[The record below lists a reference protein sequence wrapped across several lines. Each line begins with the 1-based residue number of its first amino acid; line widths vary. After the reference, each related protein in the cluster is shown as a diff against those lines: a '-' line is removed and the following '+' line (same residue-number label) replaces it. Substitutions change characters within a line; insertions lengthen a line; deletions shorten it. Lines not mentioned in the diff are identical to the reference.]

1 MVPEL
6 ETIALKMGVT
16 PAQLAIAFYLL
27 HPALDT
33 VLFGATRLEHL
44 EENLTAVD
52 LASKRPDDVLEAV
65 APLGV
70 EGAAPPPIF
79 DVSAGMY

>member
-44 EENLTAVD
+44 EENLKAVE
-52 LASKRPDDVLEAV
+52 LANTRPDDVLEAV
-65 APLGV
+65 APLGI

-79 DVSAGMY
+79 DVSAGMH